1 MLFLR
6 DGSGEGGDD
15 IVNQFII
22 GVATW
27 GFVDGGED
35 CDDDVTSSLASA
47 LGGWLWATISD
58 EFHGGSA
65 AGIVLPPPYSTKG
78 LPKFI
83 QGIRY
88 ILKWLATRQVQP
100 DAPTFAALR
109 VPPARAGS
117 HLPDELLEEIL
128 LRVPPDDPR
137 RLVLA
142 ALMCRRWCRVLSGA
156 GGFPRRYRHFHRR
169 SPPMLGFICRR
180 DWWSTLFLPTSSFRL
195 PRACLPGDHR
205 TAIDARHG
213 HLLLHA
219 VVTTAWH
226 RGRRVVEDEKL
237 VVASL
242 VAGGERAVP
251 MPRLRRHCGDGDW
264 NAAVLCAAAGCDHLD
279 CPRGGPFAVV
289 FLGTCPSGDQSFACV
304 YSSESGSWISCT
316 HLQHTGGHVMQG
328 RCALVRNA
336 LYFVFKLHRQIME
349 YDLGRQELS
358 VIAPPAAISTWFAA
372 LFPAEDGGLGFATVQ
387 DDSMLHMWSGG
398 SNGGWAQ
405 HRVIEMQAL
414 LPGIA
419 LSTSPHVLDFAD
431 GARVIFVWAP
441 DVGVFSV
448 DLNVQCS
455 MNTVVLPRALVASAS
470 VEPSGDASGSSQT

>member
-1 MLFLR
+1 M
-6 DGSGEGGDD
+6 S
-15 IVNQFII
+15 
-22 GVATW
+22 
-27 GFVDGGED
+27 
-35 CDDDVTSSLASA
+35 
-47 LGGWLWATISD
+47 
-58 EFHGGSA
+58 
-65 AGIVLPPPYSTKG
+65 PPRS
-78 LPKFI
+78 
-83 QGIRY
+83 
-88 ILKWLATRQVQP
+88 
-100 DAPTFAALR
+100 
-109 VPPARAGS
+109 
-117 HLPDELLEEIL
+117 LPDELVEEIL

-137 RLVLA
+137 HLVLA
-142 ALMCRRWCRVLSGA
+142 ALVCRRWCRVLSGA

-169 SPPMLGFICRR
+169 SPPMLGFICRH
-180 DWWSTLFLPTSSFRL
+180 DWWSTLFLPTSSFFRL

-219 VVTTAWH
+219 VVTT
-226 RGRRVVEDEKL
+226 
-237 VVASL
+237 
-242 VAGGERAVP
+242 RAVP
-251 MPRLRRHCGDGDW
+251 MPRLRRHCSDGDW
-264 NAAVLCAAAGCDHLD
+264 NAAVLCTVAGCDHLD

-448 DLNVQCS
+448 DLKSGQFTRVATIDNIFSAIPYMSFCTPGRS
-455 MNTVVLPRALVASAS
+455 LIYALMLSCLFRPVLPRALVASAS